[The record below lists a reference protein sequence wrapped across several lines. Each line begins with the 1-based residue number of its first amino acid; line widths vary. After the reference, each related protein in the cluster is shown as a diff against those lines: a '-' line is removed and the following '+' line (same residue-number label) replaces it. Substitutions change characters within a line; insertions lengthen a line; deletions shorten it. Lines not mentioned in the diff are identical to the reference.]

1 MSLYFG
7 DGHLSPGRGSY
18 PVDGMPSKKRV
29 PSRRNTVD
37 NQQAVSLHE
46 SIAVLMRRFRI
57 EPGLLAGSVYAD
69 LHANDIGLFEVLAG
83 SGDWNVQ
90 RLAQALS
97 APISTISSALDR
109 LERQRLIRRSRIVD
123 DRRVVRIALTPRGK
137 RLAVRLVDAHI
148 DNCRAMLA
156 QLNSDEREQFCRL
169 AAQIAGRSFTVPTP
183 SAASTSLSSG
193 KSSTLWPNA

>member
-1 MSLYFG
+1 MCRRISRTVSRLG
-7 DGHLSPGRGSY
+7 AAKY
-18 PVDGMPSKKRV
+18 PVDGITLKKRTS
-29 PSRRNTVD
+29 SRHDAVD

-46 SIAVLMRRFRI
+46 SIALLMRQFRI

-83 SGDWNVQ
+83 SGDWSVR

-109 LERQRLIRRSRIVD
+109 LERQKLIRRSRIVD
-123 DRRVVRIALTPRGK
+123 DRRIVRIALTLRGR

-148 DNCRAMLA
+148 ENCRAMLA
-156 QLNSDEREQFCRL
+156 QLSSDEREQFCRL
-169 AAQIAGRSFTVPTP
+169 AAQIAGRGEVV
-183 SAASTSLSSG
+183 G
-193 KSSTLWPNA
+193 K